1 MVGQRVTVG
10 MLRGRRLFGVFVVV
24 ATGAGRPL
32 FVLAAAGCLV
42 SLVEDILEE
51 GNLGLQQ
58 GRNGPT
64 LGLDKEEGIIDGIMD
79 R

>member
-10 MLRGRRLFGVFVVV
+10 MLRLFGVFVVV
-24 ATGAGRPL
+24 ATGAAGRPL
-32 FVLAAAGCLV
+32 LVLAAGGCLV
-42 SLVEDILEE
+42 SLVKDILEE

-64 LGLDKEEGIIDGIMD
+64 LGLDKEEGIIDGIME